1 MTNRAKNSN
10 RETWLT
16 DIYLIAF
23 LMMVSGLALG
33 MAATQTHYLLINV
46 TFLAV
51 TICLI
56 LFTYFWGIITGLLL
70 NLAFMFAQILIVIY
84 VSQTHADTVAWGL
97 LFWLILPL
105 LLSISF
111 YGMTAHLRK
120 LQADNVKLRQDLIER
135 GAFDEST
142 NLRTTVSF
150 IEDTAVFTETN
161 RRFNL
166 PVTTMIIRIRYFQE
180 MRSMI
185 SDSQLSELL
194 QLVSETIKDAMRTN
208 DITYLL
214 DRTNPTWGVLLF
226 TNADGAGI
234 AGKRIKDK
242 FDKALLD
249 SDNLATL
256 EVRLMVGVASWDA
269 EKMKNPYDLMNAG
282 IKETE
287 YDV

>member
-1 MTNRAKNSN
+1 MINRSKNSN
-10 RETWLT
+10 RETWIT

-33 MAATQTHYLLINV
+33 MAATQTHYLMVNV
-46 TFLAV
+46 SFLAV

-70 NLAFMFAQILIVIY
+70 NLAFMFAQVLIVIY
-84 VSQTHADTVAWGL
+84 VSQTHADKVAWGL
-97 LFWLILPL
+97 LFWLVLPL

-120 LQADNVKLRQDLIER
+120 LQADNVKLRSDLVER

-161 RRFNL
+161 RRFDL
-166 PVTTMIIRIRYFQE
+166 PVTAMIIRIRYFQE

-194 QLVSETIKDAMRTN
+194 QLVSETIKGAMRTN

-214 DRTNPTWGVLLF
+214 DRANPTWGVLLF
-226 TNADGAGI
+226 TDADGAGI
-234 AGKRIKDK
+234 AGKRIKEN
-242 FDKALLD
+242 FDKALAA
-249 SDNLATL
+249 SPNLATL
-256 EVRLMVGVASWDA
+256 EVRLVVGVASWDS

>member
-1 MTNRAKNSN
+1 MNNRAKNSN
-10 RETWLT
+10 RETWIT

-33 MAATQTHYLLINV
+33 MAATQTHYLMINV
-46 TFLAV
+46 SFLAV

-70 NLAFMFAQILIVIY
+70 NLAFMFAQALIVIY
-84 VSQTHADTVAWGL
+84 VSQTHADTMAWGL
-97 LFWLILPL
+97 MFWMFLPL
-105 LLSISF
+105 LLSVTF
-111 YGMTAHLRK
+111 YGMTTHLRK
-120 LQADNVKLRQDLIER
+120 LQADNVKLRSDLIER

-161 RRFNL
+161 RRFDL
-166 PVTTMIIRIRYFQE
+166 PVTAMIIRIRYFQE

-185 SDSQLSELL
+185 SDAQLSALL

-214 DRTNPTWGVLLF
+214 DRSNPTWGVLLF
-226 TNADGAGI
+226 TNPDGANI
-234 AGKRIKDK
+234 AGQRIKEK
-242 FDKALLD
+242 FDKALAGS
-249 SDNLATL
+249 SDLSTL
-256 EVRLMVGVASWDA
+256 EVRLVVGVASWDP

>member
-1 MTNRAKNSN
+1 M
-10 RETWLT
+10 T

-33 MAATQTHYLLINV
+33 MAATQTHYLMINV
-46 TFLAV
+46 SFLAV

-70 NLAFMFAQILIVIY
+70 NLAFMFAQVLIVIY
-84 VSQTHADTVAWGL
+84 VSQSHADTIAWEL
-97 LFWLILPL
+97 MFWMFLPL
-105 LLSISF
+105 LLSLSF

-120 LQADNVKLRQDLIER
+120 LQADNVKLRSDLVER

-161 RRFNL
+161 RRFDL
-166 PVTTMIIRIRYFQE
+166 PVTTMIVRIRYFQE

-185 SDSQLSELL
+185 SDTQLSTLL

-214 DRTNPTWGVLLF
+214 DRANPTWGVLLF
-226 TNADGAGI
+226 TNSKGANI
-234 AGKRIKDK
+234 AGQRIKQK
-242 FDKALLD
+242 FDKALATTD
-249 SDNLATL
+249 SLATL
-256 EVRLMVGVASWDA
+256 EVKLVVGVASWDS

>member
-1 MTNRAKNSN
+1 M
-10 RETWLT
+10 
-16 DIYLIAF
+16 IAF

-33 MAATQTHYLLINV
+33 MAATQTHYLMINV
-46 TFLAV
+46 SFLAV

-70 NLAFMFAQILIVIY
+70 NLAFMFAQVLIVLY
-84 VSQTHADTVAWGL
+84 VSQTHAETVAWGL
-97 LFWLILPL
+97 LFWMVLPL

-111 YGMTAHLRK
+111 YGMTDHLRK
-120 LQADNVKLRQDLIER
+120 LQADNVKLRSDLVER

-161 RRFNL
+161 RRFDL
-166 PVTTMIIRIRYFQE
+166 PVTAMIIRIRYFQE

-185 SDSQLSELL
+185 SDSQLSDLL
-194 QLVSETIKDAMRTN
+194 QLVSETIKGAMRTN

-214 DRTNPTWGVLLF
+214 DRSNPTWGVLLF

-234 AGKRIKDK
+234 AGKRIKGN
-242 FDKALLD
+242 FDKALAA
-249 SDNLATL
+249 SSNLSTL
-256 EVRLMVGVASWDA
+256 EVRLVVGVASWDS

>member
-1 MTNRAKNSN
+1 MDNRAKNSN
-10 RETWLT
+10 RETWIT

-33 MAATQTHYLLINV
+33 MAATQTHYLMLNV
-46 TFLAV
+46 SFLAV

-84 VSQTHADTVAWGL
+84 VSQTQAYTVAWGL
-97 LFWLILPL
+97 MFWMFLPL
-105 LLSISF
+105 LLSITF
-111 YGMTAHLRK
+111 YGMTDHLRK
-120 LQADNVKLRQDLIER
+120 LQADNVKLRSDLVER

-142 NLRTTVSF
+142 NLRTMVSF

-161 RRFNL
+161 RRFDL
-166 PVTTMIIRIRYFQE
+166 PVTTMIVRIRYFQE

-185 SDSQLSELL
+185 SDTQLSALL
-194 QLVSETIKDAMRTN
+194 QLVSETIKAAMRTN

-214 DRTNPTWGVLLF
+214 DRSNPTWGVLLF
-226 TNADGAGI
+226 TNADGANI
-234 AGKRIKDK
+234 AGQRIKEK
-242 FDKALLD
+242 FDKALLSS
-249 SDNLATL
+249 SDLSTL
-256 EVRLMVGVASWDA
+256 EVRLVVGVASWDS

>member
-33 MAATQTHYLLINV
+33 IAATQTHYLLINV

-97 LFWLILPL
+97 LFWMILPL